1 MLINFAK
8 MHGLGNDFMVVDG
21 ISQMVAFSPAT
32 IMRLADRK
40 RGIGFDQLLLVEP
53 PFSPEHDFHYRIFNA
68 DGSEVGQCGNGARCF
83 ARFVRHNGLTWKN
96 EIRVGTS
103 GGELRLKLEEDGQV
117 LVNMGAPRLLNN
129 EVPISLNGG
138 PHYSV
143 QVDGV
148 PHAFTAV
155 SMGNPHA
162 VIRVNDVS
170 NAAVATLGKAMCEHS
185 AFPQQANIGFMEII
199 ARDHIRLRV
208 YERGVGETE
217 ACGTGACA
225 AVVAGRLHQWLDES
239 VLVDLPGGSLRI
251 RWRGE
256 NEAVMMSGPTALVY
270 EGQIEL

>member
-1 MLINFAK
+1 
-8 MHGLGNDFMVVDG
+8 MVVDG
-21 ISQMVAFSPAT
+21 ISQVLAFSPAS
-32 IMRLADRK
+32 IARLADRK

-53 PFSPEHDFHYRIFNA
+53 PFSPEHDFFYRIFNA

-103 GGELRLKLEEDGQV
+103 SGELLLKVEEDGNV
-117 LVNMGAPRLLNN
+117 LVNMGAPRLLNS
-129 EVPISLNGG
+129 EVPTTLNGG
-138 PHYSV
+138 PHYCVSI
-143 QVDGV
+143 DGLA
-148 PHAFTAV
+148 HNFTGV

-162 VIRVNDVS
+162 VLRVNDVNS
-170 NAAVATLGKAMCEHS
+170 AAVVTLGKTMCEHS
-185 AFPQQANIGFMEII
+185 VFPQQANIGFMEII

-225 AVVAGRLHQWLDES
+225 AVVAGRLHQWLDEQ
-239 VLVDLPGGSLRI
+239 VKVDLPGGSLRI

-256 NEAVMMSGPTALVY
+256 NQAVMMSGPTALVY